1 MADAAPKP
9 EPLKDLAR
17 RFAPAL
23 AVGGAIVAS
32 SSGILNFDLPPWAI
46 DMLKQWGP
54 AGVLFIGVAY
64 YIPRGIVKDFIIAHQ
79 AQAVAMGK
87 IGDQL
92 QVLTGESGKLDEIKS
107 MLQESHLNLMVITDR
122 IMAIE
127 GKLVNVI
134 RTNDTP

>member
-1 MADAAPKP
+1 MADATPKA
-9 EPLKDLAR
+9 ESLKDLAK

-32 SSGILNFDLPPWAI
+32 SSGVLNFDLPPWAI
-46 DMLKQWGP
+46 EMLKQWGP
-54 AGVLFIGVAY
+54 AGVLFLGVAY

-79 AQAVAMGK
+79 EQAVAMGK

-92 QVLTGESGKLDEIKS
+92 QVLNGQTGKLDEIKA
-107 MLQESHLNLMVITDR
+107 MLQESHLSLMVITDR

-127 GKLVNVI
+127 GRLVNVI
-134 RTNDTP
+134 RTNDTL